1 MALALTVRRDLWESM
16 GAAEQGLFEV
26 CATAE
31 YHAALAEA
39 RAHAMVEARLAASV
53 PRLSFHPRLAAALDR
68 AAADVV
74 ERLARLDPTSRRIAD
89 SHRAFR
95 ALMDEGPVATA

>member
-1 MALALTVRRDLWESM
+1 M
-16 GAAEQGLFEV
+16 GAAEQSLLEV

-53 PRLSFHPRLAAALDR
+53 QRPSFHPRFAAALDR

-74 ERLARLDPTSRRIAD
+74 ERLAGLDPASRRIAD

-95 ALMDEGPVATA
+95 ELMGAVPTPTA